1 LAGAVDWS
9 ASMNPNLRFL
19 VVDDMPQMTKIIY
32 SILSDLGW
40 KKVSIATS
48 GAQALKLV
56 SEREFDV
63 ILLDN
68 NMPEMEGLEVLE
80 RLGKLELANKP
91 KVIMLTAD
99 RTLSTVQTA
108 IKHGVSDF
116 IGKPFQPQVLLDK
129 VNKLYP

>member
-1 LAGAVDWS
+1 
-9 ASMNPNLRFL
+9 MNSDLRFL
-19 VVDDMPQMTKIIY
+19 VVDDMPQMTKIVY

-40 KKVSIATS
+40 KKISIATS

-56 SEREFDV
+56 SGQAFDV

-80 RLGKLELANKP
+80 RLGKMELAHKP

-99 RTLSTVQTA
+99 SILSTVQTA
-108 IKHGVSDF
+108 IKHGASDF
-116 IGKPFQPQVLLDK
+116 ICKPFQPQVLLDK
-129 VNKLYP
+129 INKLFP